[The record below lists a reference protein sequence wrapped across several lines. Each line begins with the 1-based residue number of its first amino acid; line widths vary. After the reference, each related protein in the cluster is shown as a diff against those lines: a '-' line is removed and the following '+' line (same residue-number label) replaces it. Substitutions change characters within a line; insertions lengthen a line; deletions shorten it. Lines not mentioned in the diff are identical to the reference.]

1 MPNRPTP
8 SRRRNRLKSLAYFAG
23 LTLLALL
30 LLLLAAAYVEVIQLT
45 TPGRSRDI
53 GTIDFPHQD
62 VTLTTADGLKL
73 SGWYVPGRQ
82 PNAIVI
88 VHGISANRAYLLP
101 QAQFLAG
108 AGYHLLLFDLRG
120 HGLSEGNM
128 VTYGYG
134 EALDVAA
141 AVDYLAAQP
150 GVQRIGGLGHSLGG
164 AALVHA
170 AAAEPR
176 LEALVVQSSYSSLGE
191 VIGDSFER
199 MAGLPRWP
207 FQPLVIALA
216 EFRTGARVADI
227 NSARDLATMP
237 ARPVLII
244 HARDDGFLLP
254 RYAEEMYAAAQQP
267 KELWLI
273 DRAGGHVNPMV
284 GHEAEYTKRVLNFF
298 ESAFAR

>member
-8 SRRRNRLKSLAYFAG
+8 SRRRSRVKSLAYGAG
-23 LTLLALL
+23 LTLVILL
-30 LLLLAAAYVEVIQLT
+30 LLLLVAAYVEVIQIT
-45 TPGRSRDI
+45 TPGRNRNI
-53 GTIDFPHQD
+53 GTFDFPHRD
-62 VTLTTADGLKL
+62 VSLTTADGLKL
-73 SGWYVPGRQ
+73 SGWYVPGTQ

-101 QAQFLAG
+101 QAQFLAQ

-150 GVQRIGGLGHSLGG
+150 GVQRVGALGHSLGG
-164 AALVHA
+164 AAVVRA
-170 AAAEPR
+170 AAADPR
-176 LEALVVQSSYSSLGE
+176 LQALVIQSSYSSLSA
-191 VIGDSFER
+191 VVADSFER
-199 MAGLPRWP
+199 VAHIPRWP
-207 FQPLVIALA
+207 LEPAVIALA
-216 EFRTGARVADI
+216 EFRTGAKMADI

-237 ARPVLII
+237 ARPILII
-244 HARDDGFLLP
+244 HAHDDGFLLP

-273 DRAGGHVNPMV
+273 DHVGGHINPMM
-284 GHEAEYTKRVLNFF
+284 GHEAEYTERVLNFF